1 MESVKTG
8 KTNKV
13 GKNTEMAHTKTNK
26 ETHFKQVSAITNRIR
41 SIGGIFTKIA
51 KKVRELVKKHPKKS
65 SAALVVLTPVACKR
79 AKELDDKVQDKSK
92 QAEKE
97 NKINW
102 WKYSGLTIATSLL
115 LAACSAGDID
125 KQIELEQEK
134 QKTEQEK
141 KEAEN
146 ARDRANKSEIE
157 LEQERQKTNK
167 SGIELANSQ
176 IKAEQER
183 QKTEQ
188 EKQKANKSEIELE
201 QQKQKTIN
209 TQRDLIKEQKDFIK
223 ETEQNCQEKHGQLFI
238 KRARIKTGIT
248 TGIAIEIEA
257 ECKTPKPTKTNQTPI
272 QPKHLPNSKHPHS
285 QRGSKAQELI
295 AYLLF
300 EQKDFII
307 ETEQKCQEKHNQFF
321 IKKAGIKGGAI
332 EVEAECKTPKPT
344 KTNQTPI
351 QPKHLPNSKQPHSQ
365 RGSKAQ
371 ELIAYL
377 QKELESLPY
386 SQKAIAKQVDFYK
399 PSSIAYLELDPR
411 DFKVTEEWQNENLK
425 IRSKAQAKMLEMRKP
440 QANLSPSQ
448 SFLFV
453 QRIFADI
460 NKEIEAAANTE
471 KKAEKVGYGYSKRV

>member
-13 GKNTEMAHTKTNK
+13 GKNAETANTKANK
-26 ETHFKQVSAITNRIR
+26 ETHFKQANAITNIIR
-41 SIGGIFTKIA
+41 SIGGFFTKIV

-65 SAALVVLTPVACKR
+65 KAALVVLTHVACKK

-97 NKINW
+97 NQINW
-102 WKYSGLTIATSLL
+102 WKYSGLTIAASLL
-115 LAACSAGDID
+115 LAACNAGDID

-134 QKTEQEK
+134 QKANKSGIELEQERQKTEQERQK
-141 KEAEN
+141 T
-146 ARDRANKSEIE
+146 NKSEIE

-238 KRARIKTGIT
+238 KKARIKTGIT

-272 QPKHLPNSKHPHS
+272 QPKHLPNSKQPRS

-295 AYLLF
+295 
-300 EQKDFII
+300 
-307 ETEQKCQEKHNQFF
+307 T
-321 IKKAGIKGGAI
+321 
-332 EVEAECKTPKPT
+332 
-344 KTNQTPI
+344 
-351 QPKHLPNSKQPHSQ
+351 
-365 RGSKAQ
+365 
-371 ELIAYL
+371 YL

-411 DFKVTEEWQNENLK
+411 DFNVTEEYN
-425 IRSKAQAKMLEMRKP
+425 
-440 QANLSPSQ
+440 
-448 SFLFV
+448 
-453 QRIFADI
+453 
-460 NKEIEAAANTE
+460 
-471 KKAEKVGYGYSKRV
+471 Y

>member
-1 MESVKTG
+1 MVIKSVKTG

-13 GKNTEMAHTKTNK
+13 GKNAETANTKANK
-26 ETHFKQVSAITNRIR
+26 ETHFKQANAITNIIR
-41 SIGGIFTKIA
+41 SIGGFFTKIA

-65 SAALVVLTPVACKR
+65 NAALVVLTHVACKR

-97 NKINW
+97 NQINW

-115 LAACSAGDID
+115 LAACSVGDVNE
-125 KQIELEQEK
+125 QIELEQEK
-134 QKTEQEK
+134 QKTNKSGIELEQERQK
-141 KEAEN
+141 TEQERQKT
-146 ARDRANKSEIE
+146 NKSEIE

-188 EKQKANKSEIELE
+188 EKQKVNKSEIELE

-272 QPKHLPNSKHPHS
+272 QPKHLPNSK
-285 QRGSKAQELI
+285 
-295 AYLLF
+295 
-300 EQKDFII
+300 
-307 ETEQKCQEKHNQFF
+307 
-321 IKKAGIKGGAI
+321 
-332 EVEAECKTPKPT
+332 
-344 KTNQTPI
+344 
-351 QPKHLPNSKQPHSQ
+351 QPRSQ

-411 DFKVTEEWQNENLK
+411 DFNVTEEWQKENLK
-425 IRSKAQAKMLEMRKP
+425 IRSKAQAKMLEMRSLKPDP
-440 QANLSPSQ
+440 QAHLPTSQ
-448 SFLFV
+448 SLLFV
-453 QRIFADI
+453 QKIFADVS
-460 NKEIEAAANTE
+460 KEIEAAANTE
-471 KKAEKVGYGYSKRV
+471 KSKRM

>member
-1 MESVKTG
+1 MVIKSVKTG

-13 GKNTEMAHTKTNK
+13 GKNTETANTKTNK
-26 ETHFKQVSAITNRIR
+26 ETHFKQVSTITNTLR

-51 KKVRELVKKHPKKS
+51 KKVRELVKKHPEKS
-65 SAALVVLTPVACKR
+65 SAALVVLTHAACKR

-97 NKINW
+97 NQINW

-115 LAACSAGDID
+115 LAACNVGDID
-125 KQIELEQEK
+125 KQIEL
-134 QKTEQEK
+134 EQEK

-146 ARDRANKSEIE
+146 ARDRANKSGIE

-188 EKQKANKSEIELE
+188 ERQKTNKSGIELE
-201 QQKQKTIN
+201 QQRQKAEQEKQKTIN

-238 KRARIKTGIT
+238 KKTRIKTGIT

-257 ECKTPKPTKTNQTPI
+257 ECKTPKPAKTNQT
-272 QPKHLPNSKHPHS
+272 S
-285 QRGSKAQELI
+285 
-295 AYLLF
+295 
-300 EQKDFII
+300 
-307 ETEQKCQEKHNQFF
+307 
-321 IKKAGIKGGAI
+321 
-332 EVEAECKTPKPT
+332 
-344 KTNQTPI
+344 I

-371 ELIAYL
+371 EFIAYL

-386 SQKAIAKQVDFYK
+386 SQKAIVKQVNFYK

-411 DFKVTEEWQNENLK
+411 DFKVTEEWQKENLK

-440 QANLSPSQ
+440 QANLSPFQ
-448 SFLFV
+448 SFSILQNIV
-453 QRIFADI
+453 ADI
-460 NKEIEAAANTE
+460 NKGIEAAANTE
-471 KKAEKVGYGYSKRV
+471 KKAEKVGYGYSKRM

>member
-13 GKNTEMAHTKTNK
+13 GKNAETANTKANK
-26 ETHFKQVSAITNRIR
+26 ETHFKQVSAITNTLR
-41 SIGGIFTKIA
+41 SIGGIFTKIM
-51 KKVRELVKKHPKKS
+51 KRVRELVKKHPKKS
-65 SAALVVLTPVACKR
+65 NVVLVVLTHAACKR

-97 NKINW
+97 NQINW

-115 LAACSAGDID
+115 LAACSVGDTD

-141 KEAEN
+141 
-146 ARDRANKSEIE
+146 
-157 LEQERQKTNK
+157 
-167 SGIELANSQ
+167 
-176 IKAEQER
+176 

-188 EKQKANKSEIELE
+188 EKQKTEQEKQKTEQEKQKTSNIETNNQIKVEQE
-201 QQKQKTIN
+201 QQKTEQEKQKTSN
-209 TQRDLIKEQKDFIK
+209 TQKDLVKKA
-223 ETEQNCQEKHGQLFI
+223 EQN
-238 KRARIKTGIT
+238 
-248 TGIAIEIEA
+248 
-257 ECKTPKPTKTNQTPI
+257 
-272 QPKHLPNSKHPHS
+272 
-285 QRGSKAQELI
+285 
-295 AYLLF
+295 
-300 EQKDFII
+300 
-307 ETEQKCQEKHNQFF
+307 CQEKHNQFF
-321 IKKAGIKGGAI
+321 IKKLGIKGGIAI

-351 QPKHLPNSKQPHSQ
+351 QPKHLPSSKQPRSQ

-411 DFKVTEEWQNENLK
+411 DFNATEEWQKENLK
-425 IRSKAQAKMLEMRKP
+425 IRSKAQAKMLEMRNP
-440 QANLSPSQ
+440 QAHLPTSQ
-448 SFLFV
+448 SLLFV
-453 QRIFADI
+453 QKIFADI
-460 NKEIEAAANTE
+460 NKEIKVVANTE
-471 KKAEKVGYGYSKRV
+471 KKAEKAGYGYSKR

>member
-1 MESVKTG
+1 MESGKTA

-13 GKNTEMAHTKTNK
+13 GKNAETANTKANK
-26 ETHFKQVSAITNRIR
+26 ETHFKQVSVITNTLK
-41 SIGGIFTKIA
+41 SIGGIFTKIV
-51 KKVRELVKKHPKKS
+51 KKVRELIKKHPKKS
-65 SAALVVLTPVACKR
+65 NVALVVLTHVACKR

-115 LAACSAGDID
+115 LAACNVGDID

-134 QKTEQEK
+134 
-141 KEAEN
+141 KEVEN
-146 ARDRANKSEIE
+146 ARDRANKSGIE
-157 LEQERQKTNK
+157 LEQERQKTEQERQKTNK
-167 SGIELANSQ
+167 SGIEL
-176 IKAEQER
+176 EQQR
-183 QKTEQ
+183 QKAEQ
-188 EKQKANKSEIELE
+188 EKQKTNKSGIELE
-201 QQKQKTIN
+201 QQRQKAEQEKQKTIN

-238 KRARIKTGIT
+238 KKTRIKTGIT

-257 ECKTPKPTKTNQTPI
+257 ECKTPKPAKTNQTPI
-272 QPKHLPNSKHPHS
+272 RS
-285 QRGSKAQELI
+285 
-295 AYLLF
+295 
-300 EQKDFII
+300 
-307 ETEQKCQEKHNQFF
+307 
-321 IKKAGIKGGAI
+321 
-332 EVEAECKTPKPT
+332 
-344 KTNQTPI
+344 
-351 QPKHLPNSKQPHSQ
+351 KHLPNSKQPHSQ

-386 SQKAIAKQVDFYK
+386 SQKAIAKQVNFYK

-425 IRSKAQAKMLEMRKP
+425 IRSKAQAKMLEMRNVKPYP
-440 QANLSPSQ
+440 QANLLTSQ
-448 SFLFV
+448 SLSILQNIV
-453 QRIFADI
+453 ADI

-471 KKAEKVGYGYSKRV
+471 KKAEKAGYGYSKRV

>member
-13 GKNTEMAHTKTNK
+13 GKNTETANTKANK
-26 ETHFKQVSAITNRIR
+26 ETHFKQVSAITNTLR
-41 SIGGIFTKIA
+41 SIGGFFTKIM
-51 KKVRELVKKHPKKS
+51 KRVRELVKKHPKKS
-65 SAALVVLTPVACKR
+65 NAALVVLTHIACKK

-97 NKINW
+97 NQINW
-102 WKYSGLTIATSLL
+102 WKYSGLTIAISLL
-115 LAACSAGDID
+115 LAACNAGDID

-134 QKTEQEK
+134 
-141 KEAEN
+141 KEVEN
-146 ARDRANKSEIE
+146 ARDRANKSGIE
-157 LEQERQKTNK
+157 LEQQRQKTEQERQKTNK
-167 SGIELANSQ
+167 SGIELEQ
-176 IKAEQER
+176 QRQKTEQER
-183 QKTEQ
+183 QKT
-188 EKQKANKSEIELE
+188 NKSGIELE
-201 QQKQKTIN
+201 QQRQKAEQEKQKTIN

-238 KRARIKTGIT
+238 KKTRIKTGIT

-257 ECKTPKPTKTNQTPI
+257 ECKTPKP
-272 QPKHLPNSKHPHS
+272 
-285 QRGSKAQELI
+285 A
-295 AYLLF
+295 
-300 EQKDFII
+300 
-307 ETEQKCQEKHNQFF
+307 
-321 IKKAGIKGGAI
+321 
-332 EVEAECKTPKPT
+332 

-371 ELIAYL
+371 EFIAYL

-386 SQKAIAKQVDFYK
+386 SQKTIAKQVDFYK

-425 IRSKAQAKMLEMRKP
+425 IRSKAQAKMLEMRNP
-440 QANLSPSQ
+440 QAHLSTSQ
-448 SFLFV
+448 SLLFV
-453 QRIFADI
+453 QKIFADI

-471 KKAEKVGYGYSKRV
+471 KKVEKVSYGYSKRM

>member
-1 MESVKTG
+1 MKSVKTG

-13 GKNTEMAHTKTNK
+13 SKNTEVANTKTNK
-26 ETHFKQVSAITNRIR
+26 ETHFKQVSAITNTLR
-41 SIGGIFTKIA
+41 SIGRIFTKVA
-51 KKVRELVKKHPKKS
+51 KKVRELFKKHPKKS
-65 SAALVVLTPVACKR
+65 NAALVVLTHVACKR

-115 LAACSAGDID
+115 LAACSVGDVD
-125 KQIELEQEK
+125 KQ
-134 QKTEQEK
+134 
-141 KEAEN
+141 
-146 ARDRANKSEIE
+146 IE
-157 LEQERQKTNK
+157 LEQERQKT
-167 SGIELANSQ
+167 
-176 IKAEQER
+176 EQER

-188 EKQKANKSEIELE
+188 EKQKTEQEKQKTNKSGIELE

-223 ETEQNCQEKHGQLFI
+223 ETEQNCQEKHGQ
-238 KRARIKTGIT
+238 
-248 TGIAIEIEA
+248 
-257 ECKTPKPTKTNQTPI
+257 
-272 QPKHLPNSKHPHS
+272 
-285 QRGSKAQELI
+285 
-295 AYLLF
+295 
-300 EQKDFII
+300 
-307 ETEQKCQEKHNQFF
+307 FF
-321 IKKAGIKGGAI
+321 IKKGGIKAGMI

-351 QPKHLPNSKQPHSQ
+351 QPKHLPNSKQPRSQ

-386 SQKAIAKQVDFYK
+386 SQKAIAKQVNFYK

-425 IRSKAQAKMLEMRKP
+425 IRSKAQAKMLEMRNVKPDP
-440 QANLSPSQ
+440 QANLSTSQ
-448 SFLFV
+448 SLLFV
-453 QRIFADI
+453 QKIFADI
-460 NKEIEAAANTE
+460 NKEIKVVANTE
-471 KKAEKVGYGYSKRV
+471 KKAEKAGYGYSKRM

>member
-1 MESVKTG
+1 MKSVKTG

-13 GKNTEMAHTKTNK
+13 GKNTEMANTKTNK
-26 ETHFKQVSAITNRIR
+26 ETHFKQVGAITNMIR

-51 KKVRELVKKHPKKS
+51 KKVRELVKKHPEKS
-65 SAALVVLTPVACKR
+65 SAALVVLTHVVCKK

-97 NKINW
+97 NQINW

-141 KEAEN
+141 QKTEQEQQ
-146 ARDRANKSEIE
+146 KT
-157 LEQERQKTNK
+157 EQERQKT
-167 SGIELANSQ
+167 L
-176 IKAEQER
+176 
-183 QKTEQ
+183 KT
-188 EKQKANKSEIELE
+188 
-201 QQKQKTIN
+201 
-209 TQRDLIKEQKDFIK
+209 QKDFIK
-223 ETEQNCQEKHGQLFI
+223 YIEQNCKENHGQFFI
-238 KRARIKTGIT
+238 EKGGTKAGIGGIT
-248 TGIAIEIEA
+248 IEA
-257 ECKTPKPTKTNQTPI
+257 EAKCKTPKPTKTNQTPI
-272 QPKHLPNSKHPHS
+272 QS
-285 QRGSKAQELI
+285 
-295 AYLLF
+295 
-300 EQKDFII
+300 
-307 ETEQKCQEKHNQFF
+307 
-321 IKKAGIKGGAI
+321 
-332 EVEAECKTPKPT
+332 
-344 KTNQTPI
+344 
-351 QPKHLPNSKQPHSQ
+351 KHLPNSKQPHSQ

-440 QANLSPSQ
+440 QANLSPFQ
-448 SFLFV
+448 SLLFV
-453 QRIFADI
+453 QKIFADI
-460 NKEIEAAANTE
+460 NSAFENIF
-471 KKAEKVGYGYSKRV
+471 YGSVIW

>member
-1 MESVKTG
+1 MESIKIG

-13 GKNTEMAHTKTNK
+13 GKNAEIANTKANK
-26 ETHFKQVSAITNRIR
+26 ETHFKQVSAITNTLR
-41 SIGGIFTKIA
+41 SIGGFFTKI
-51 KKVRELVKKHPKKS
+51 KIMKRVRELVKKHPKKS
-65 SAALVVLTPVACKR
+65 NVALVVLTHVACKR

-102 WKYSGLTIATSLL
+102 WKYSGLTIAISLL
-115 LAACSAGDID
+115 LAACNVGDID

-134 QKTEQEK
+134 QKANKSGIELEQERQKTEQEK
-141 KEAEN
+141 QK
-146 ARDRANKSEIE
+146 ANKSEIE

-167 SGIELANSQ
+167 SGIELTNSQ

-238 KRARIKTGIT
+238 KKTRIKTGIT

-272 QPKHLPNSKHPHS
+272 QPKHLPNSK
-285 QRGSKAQELI
+285 
-295 AYLLF
+295 
-300 EQKDFII
+300 
-307 ETEQKCQEKHNQFF
+307 
-321 IKKAGIKGGAI
+321 
-332 EVEAECKTPKPT
+332 
-344 KTNQTPI
+344 
-351 QPKHLPNSKQPHSQ
+351 QPHSQ

-371 ELIAYL
+371 EFIAYL

-386 SQKAIAKQVDFYK
+386 SQKAIAKQVNFYR

-425 IRSKAQAKMLEMRKP
+425 IRSKA
-440 QANLSPSQ
+440 
-448 SFLFV
+448 
-453 QRIFADI
+453 
-460 NKEIEAAANTE
+460 
-471 KKAEKVGYGYSKRV
+471 

>member
-1 MESVKTG
+1 M
-8 KTNKV
+8 
-13 GKNTEMAHTKTNK
+13 
-26 ETHFKQVSAITNRIR
+26 TH
-41 SIGGIFTKIA
+41 
-51 KKVRELVKKHPKKS
+51 
-65 SAALVVLTPVACKR
+65 VACKK

-97 NKINW
+97 NQINW

-115 LAACSAGDID
+115 LAACNAGDID

-134 QKTEQEK
+134 QKANKSGIELEQERQKTEQERQK
-141 KEAEN
+141 T
-146 ARDRANKSEIE
+146 NKSGIE

-238 KRARIKTGIT
+238 KKARIKTGIT

-257 ECKTPKPTKTNQTPI
+257 ECKTPKP
-272 QPKHLPNSKHPHS
+272 
-285 QRGSKAQELI
+285 A
-295 AYLLF
+295 
-300 EQKDFII
+300 
-307 ETEQKCQEKHNQFF
+307 
-321 IKKAGIKGGAI
+321 
-332 EVEAECKTPKPT
+332 

-351 QPKHLPNSKQPHSQ
+351 QPKHLPNSKQPRSQ

-386 SQKAIAKQVDFYK
+386 SQKAIAKQVNFYR

-425 IRSKAQAKMLEMRKP
+425 IRSKAQAKMLEMRHLKPDP
-440 QANLSPSQ
+440 QAHLPTSQ
-448 SFLFV
+448 SLLFI
-453 QRIFADI
+453 QKIFADV
-460 NKEIEAAANTE
+460 NKEIKVVANTE
-471 KKAEKVGYGYSKRV
+471 KKAEKAGYGYSKRM

>member
-13 GKNTEMAHTKTNK
+13 GKNTEMANTKTNK
-26 ETHFKQVSAITNRIR
+26 ETHFKQVSAITNIIR
-41 SIGGIFTKIA
+41 SIGGIFTKIV
-51 KKVRELVKKHPKKS
+51 KKVRELFKKHPKKS
-65 SAALVVLTPVACKR
+65 KVALVVLTHAACKR

-97 NKINW
+97 NQINW

-115 LAACSAGDID
+115 LAACSVGDTD
-125 KQIELEQEK
+125 KQIEL
-134 QKTEQEK
+134 EQEK

-146 ARDRANKSEIE
+146 ARDRANKSGIE
-157 LEQERQKTNK
+157 LEQEKQKTNK

-223 ETEQNCQEKHGQLFI
+223 ETEQNCQEKHSQLFI
-238 KRARIKTGIT
+238 KRA
-248 TGIAIEIEA
+248 
-257 ECKTPKPTKTNQTPI
+257 
-272 QPKHLPNSKHPHS
+272 
-285 QRGSKAQELI
+285 
-295 AYLLF
+295 
-300 EQKDFII
+300 
-307 ETEQKCQEKHNQFF
+307 
-321 IKKAGIKGGAI
+321 GIKGGIATGIGI

-351 QPKHLPNSKQPHSQ
+351 QPKHLPSSKQPRSQ

-371 ELIAYL
+371 ELI
-377 QKELESLPY
+377 
-386 SQKAIAKQVDFYK
+386 
-399 PSSIAYLELDPR
+399 
-411 DFKVTEEWQNENLK
+411 
-425 IRSKAQAKMLEMRKP
+425 
-440 QANLSPSQ
+440 
-448 SFLFV
+448 
-453 QRIFADI
+453 
-460 NKEIEAAANTE
+460 
-471 KKAEKVGYGYSKRV
+471 